1 MNKKKSETNI
11 LVSVVT
17 QKERKCDTVL
27 LRSGRKNQKC
37 LKSEASQAQVREL
50 EQNFPSQHEVTN
62 TECPSKTHNR
72 EWIIAHAEIIVV
84 HH

>member
-1 MNKKKSETNI
+1 MNKKKKSETNI

-27 LRSGRKNQKC
+27 LRSGR
-37 LKSEASQAQVREL
+37 QVREL